1 MPIVPYDR
9 QSAVAYAHRWAFA
22 RNPRYYN
29 FDDLGGDCT
38 NYASQALYAGCGIMN
53 YASNDR
59 GWFYISLNRRAPAWT
74 GVEELHRFLINN
86 TAGPGPFAEEVEP
99 GAAEPGD
106 IVQLSFDGEGFQ
118 HSPVIVRS
126 ARYSD
131 ELLVAAHTYD
141 TDYRPLSTYPYAA
154 VRFLHILGIRKA

>member
-29 FDDLGGDCT
+29 FDDFGGDCT

-74 GVEELHRFLINN
+74 GVEELHRL
-86 TAGPGPFAEEVEP
+86 
-99 GAAEPGD
+99 
-106 IVQLSFDGEGFQ
+106 
-118 HSPVIVRS
+118 
-126 ARYSD
+126 
-131 ELLVAAHTYD
+131 LLVAAHTYD